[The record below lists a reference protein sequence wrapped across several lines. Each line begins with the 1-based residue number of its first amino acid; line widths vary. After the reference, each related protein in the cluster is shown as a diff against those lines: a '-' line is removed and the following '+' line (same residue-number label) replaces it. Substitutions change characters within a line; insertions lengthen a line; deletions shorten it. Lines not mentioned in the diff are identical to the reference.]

1 VGLIFSAISV
11 CVLFNIFWYTLA
23 ISTGLDL
30 RYLTPEIFGSIV
42 FLLVGLYMM
51 KNGAKKEEGKTQ
63 LLGKSVSLAS
73 FALNNGFRDSTECLG
88 MRDSD
93 LW

>member
-1 VGLIFSAISV
+1 MGLIFSAISV

-51 KNGAKKEEGKTQ
+51 KNGAKKEGGKTQ
-63 LLGKSVSLAS
+63 LLGKSVS
-73 FALNNGFRDSTECLG
+73 FKFRTQQWFQEFHRMPG